1 MLYQK
6 RRVLPSQYSS
16 VLRSPIFCWHF
27 HKNCSTEMVMEV
39 VFGEFPSAKS
49 MFTAKY
55 EQIDTTA

>member
-1 MLYQK
+1 
-6 RRVLPSQYSS
+6 
-16 VLRSPIFCWHF
+16 
-27 HKNCSTEMVMEV
+27 MVMIFLLEV